1 MFLHFGN
8 VMAGLVKGL
17 HLPLVENNPTNME
30 LLNGLFEVGGVGRM
44 AVLHH
49 EELPDLL
56 IEGHARDIQ
65 ACQLLVGHA
74 FDQVVDLIK
83 LEGIEQ
89 LLDERTSGYIEMLS
103 RWGECSASI
112 SFKQKRDDQQGQHEK
127 EDPFETK

>member
-17 HLPLVENNPTNME
+17 HLPLIENNPTNME

-83 LEGIEQ
+83 LEE
-89 LLDERTSGYIEMLS
+89 LS
-103 RWGECSASI
+103 SCW
-112 SFKQKRDDQQGQHEK
+112 
-127 EDPFETK
+127 TKGPLVTLRC